1 MSRLPACHCASP
13 ARDLAWADPRRR
25 WLRGFTRIAARKTR
39 DDKSISHQKY
49 YIQKN
54 YLLQLCNT
62 TLKKLHEE

>member
-1 MSRLPACHCASP
+1 MQFLLDTHILSNLVKRLPVAVA
-13 ARDLAWADPRRR
+13 A
-25 WLRGFTRIAARKTR
+25 RIAARKTR
-39 DDKSISHQKY
+39 DDKSIPHQKY